1 MYSSKIIIDNKKYIG
16 ILDFWALKK
25 VQEDLK
31 ELGQELKIHEIFESL
46 SDIKNIKME
55 AVMSILLFSIVRGS
69 RVETEEVEDKFLKD
83 KFDIDKFNILFEY
96 INSLILK
103 CMPMKS
109 DTNEEE
115 LFEFEE
121 DIKDEE
127 DWDFPY
133 MEYLWYSV
141 LKRTDDFYSITPKNF
156 FSQMDI
162 YKKMNNVKTEKVEYL

>member
-16 ILDFWALKK
+16 ILDFWVLKK

-31 ELGQELKIHEIFESL
+31 ELGQELKIYEIFEGL
-46 SDIKNIKME
+46 SDIENIKME
-55 AVMSILLFSIVRGS
+55 AVMSIVLFSIIRGS
-69 RVETEEVEDKFLKD
+69 KAEAEEVESKFIKD
-83 KFDIDKFNILFEY
+83 KFDIDKFNALFEY

-103 CMPMKS
+103 CMPMKKNS
-109 DTNEEE
+109 KDED
-115 LFEFEE
+115 LIEFED
-121 DIKDEE
+121 DIEEKE

-162 YKKMNNVKTEKVEYL
+162 YKKMNNIKTENVKYL

>member
-1 MYSSKIIIDNKKYIG
+1 MYSSQIIIDNKKYIG
-16 ILDFWALKK
+16 ILDFWVLKK

-31 ELGQELKIHEIFESL
+31 ELGQDLRVYEIFKSL
-46 SDIKNIKME
+46 SDIENIKME

-69 RVETEEVEDKFLKD
+69 KVEVEEVESKFIKD
-83 KFDIDKFNILFEY
+83 KFDIDKFNALFEY
-96 INSLILK
+96 INKLLLK
-103 CMPMKS
+103 CMPMKKNS
-109 DTNEEE
+109 KDED
-115 LFEFEE
+115 LIEFED
-121 DIKDEE
+121 DIEEKE

-162 YKKMNNVKTEKVEYL
+162 YKNMNNIKEENVKYL